1 MTPRPALVVALA
13 AAIVGFGAA
22 PSRAHSMRMTVS
34 LTATDLTVKTAY
46 SGGDHDGGAVTVTL
60 TNRDKEVVATGKIG
74 PDGRWTTPKPPTGTY
89 IIIAR
94 DDFGHRA
101 EQTIEVTDG
110 GEAEPK
116 EWKANEPPL
125 SSGLGVVLGIGAIAL
140 GTLAA
145 YWVLS
150 RKKG

>member
-1 MTPRPALVVALA
+1 M
-13 AAIVGFGAA
+13 I
-22 PSRAHSMRMTVS
+22 
-34 LTATDLTVKTAY
+34 
-46 SGGDHDGGAVTVTL
+46 L

-101 EQTIEVTDG
+101 EQTIEVS

-150 RKKG
+150 RKKS